1 MNITAVTVDP
11 TEDDHAAA
19 MAYVAKTVT
28 DLPGSQGHHR
38 TVQLRA
44 DLHRCEDR
52 VEMLNEERNFY
63 RDQANAF
70 RALLVKLS
78 THQATI
84 GLEAIAAQAV
94 VMSIDAAINKADPH
108 AASLVALEQEIAN
121 GNEGGVTL

>member
-1 MNITAVTVDP
+1 MNAVDP
-11 TEDDHAAA
+11 ELADHANAI
-19 MAYVAKTVT
+19 AYVTKAVT
-28 DLPGSQGHHR
+28 DLADAQAIIG
-38 TVQLRA
+38 QLRA

-84 GLEAIAAQAV
+84 GLETVAAQAV
-94 VMSIDAAINKADPH
+94 VMSIDAAINKADPP
-108 AASLVALEQEIAN
+108 AALVALEQEIAN
-121 GNEGGVTL
+121 GNEAA

>member
-28 DLPGSQGHHR
+28 DLQEAKGIIG
-38 TVQLRA
+38 QLRA

-84 GLEAIAAQAV
+84 GLETVAAQAV
-94 VMSIDAAINKADPH
+94 VMSIDAAINKADPP
-108 AASLVALEQEIAN
+108 ASLVALEQEIAN
-121 GNEGGVTL
+121 GNEAA

>member
-1 MNITAVTVDP
+1 MNVAAPVDHHAEAVANITKMVS
-11 TEDDHAAA
+11 
-19 MAYVAKTVT
+19 
-28 DLPGSQGHHR
+28 DLSEAQGIIL
-38 TVQLRA
+38 QLRA

-84 GLEAIAAQAV
+84 GLETVAAQAV
-94 VMSIDAAINKADPH
+94 VMSIDAAINKADPP
-108 AASLVALEQEIAN
+108 AALVALEQEFAN
-121 GNEGGVTL
+121 GNEAA